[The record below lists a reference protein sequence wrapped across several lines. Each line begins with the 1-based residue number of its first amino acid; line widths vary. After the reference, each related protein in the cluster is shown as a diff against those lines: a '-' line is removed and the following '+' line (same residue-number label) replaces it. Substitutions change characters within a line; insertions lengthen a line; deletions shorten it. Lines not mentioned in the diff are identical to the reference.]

1 MDVDEW
7 IVFWFDRFLDEGQ
20 AGLFGGSAAFFDVAF
35 GAGTDNIFPD
45 GLAAHTPG
53 DNVVER

>member
-1 MDVDEW
+1 MDVDEG
-7 IVFWFDRFLDEGQ
+7 VVLGLDRFLDKPQ
-20 AGLFGGSAAFFDVAF
+20 SGLFGGSAAFFDVAL
-35 GAGTDNIFPD
+35 GAGTDNIFPN